1 VKIYEDKYTMIP
13 EVKTHKKR
21 KIFYGWFALAG
32 LALVV
37 FTMSGAFVNSFG
49 VFLPVICEDLEW
61 SRAKVAMALSIGI
74 MSFGLPS
81 PLYGLLV
88 TRFGPRFTIILGN
101 FIAAAAVAGISLVH
115 EIWQFYLLYIVIGVG
130 GGFGGYIACTTIAN
144 NWFIKKRSLAL
155 GIFTASGGLGGFVF
169 PPVATAL
176 IEAIGWRMSWVVM
189 GGIVLIGAF
198 VGGVI
203 LIRNR
208 PEDMGQVPDGAGP
221 GPFDEVETSKTA
233 LPGKEAAVSLKQL
246 VKTPIIWLIAGFAVA
261 NAFAMGTMN
270 THQVAYIQD
279 IGFTPMTA
287 ATTMSVLA
295 AIGVIGSISFGA
307 SALKLNV
314 KKLAMTAFSCQLVAI
329 VILLTTKQIGLL
341 YIYAILLG
349 LGYGALTTAMPTFV
363 GIYFGREIYARALG
377 LILPFQIGAQ
387 AVAAYVGGV
396 IYDAAGSYTP
406 AFIVVAACIAM
417 GLVVT
422 TVIRLPK
429 RQ

>member
-1 VKIYEDKYTMIP
+1 MTP
-13 EVKTHKKR
+13 EMKMRRKR
-21 KIFYGWFALAG
+21 KVFYGWFALAG
-32 LALVV
+32 LSLVV

-49 VFLPVICEDLEW
+49 VFLPVICDDLGW
-61 SRAKVAMALSIGI
+61 SRAVVAMAMSIGI

-81 PLYGLLV
+81 PLFGLLV
-88 TRFGPRFTIILGN
+88 TRFGPRFTIIWGN
-101 FIAAAAVAGISLVH
+101 LVAAAAIAGISMVH
-115 EIWQFYLLYIVIGVG
+115 EIWQFYVLYSIIGIG
-130 GGFGGYIACTTIAN
+130 GGFGGYIACSTIAN

-176 IEAIGWRMSWVVM
+176 IAAIGWRLSWVVM
-189 GGIVLIGAF
+189 AGIVALGAT

-203 LIRNR
+203 LIRNK
-208 PEDMGQVPDGAGP
+208 PEDMGLVPDGAEP
-221 GPFDEVETSKTA
+221 GPFDGIEAGKTA
-233 LPGKEAAVSLKQL
+233 VPGKEAAFSLKQL
-246 VKTPIIWLIAGFAVA
+246 VKMPVIWMIAGFAVA
-261 NAFAMGTMN
+261 NAFVIGTMN

-295 AIGVIGSISFGA
+295 AIGVAGSVSFGA

-314 KKLAMTAFSCQLVAI
+314 KKLAIGAFCCQLVAMA
-329 VILLTTKQIGLL
+329 ILLTTKQLGLL

-363 GIYFGREIYARALG
+363 GIYFGREVYARALG

-387 AVAAYVGGV
+387 AVAAYVAGV
-396 IYDAAGSYTP
+396 IYDAAGSYTL
-406 AFIVVAACIAM
+406 AFIVVAAFIAAGFFIM
-417 GLVVT
+417 T
-422 TVIRLPK
+422 MMRLPK

>member
-1 VKIYEDKYTMIP
+1 MKIGKDKYTMTP
-13 EVKTHKKR
+13 EMKTPKKR
-21 KIFYGWFALAG
+21 KVFYGWFALAG

-37 FTMSGAFVNSFG
+37 FTVSGAFINSFG

-61 SRAKVAMALSIGI
+61 SRAVVAMALSIGI

-81 PLYGLLV
+81 PLFGLLV
-88 TRFGPRFTIILGN
+88 TRFGPRFTIIWGN
-101 FIAAAAVAGISLVH
+101 LVAAAAIAGISLVH
-115 EIWQFYLLYIVIGVG
+115 EIWQFYLLYSIIGIG
-130 GGFGGYIACTTIAN
+130 GGFGGYIACSTIAN

-155 GIFTASGGLGGFVF
+155 GIFVASGGLGGFVF
-169 PPVATAL
+169 PPVATAM
-176 IEAIGWRMSWVVM
+176 IAAIGWRLSWVVM
-189 GGIVLIGAF
+189 AGIVAIGAI

-208 PEDMGQVPDGAGP
+208 PEDIGLVPDGVEP
-221 GPFDEVETSKTA
+221 GPFDEIDVIKTA
-233 LPGKEAAVSLKQL
+233 VPEKEASVGLRQML
-246 VKTPIIWLIAGFAVA
+246 KTPVIWMIAGFAVA
-261 NAFAMGTMN
+261 NAFVIGTMN

-279 IGFTPMTA
+279 IGFPPMTA

-295 AIGVIGSISFGA
+295 AVGVTGSVSFGA

-314 KKLAMTAFSCQLVAI
+314 KKLGITAFSCQLIAL
-329 VILLTTKQIGLL
+329 VILLTTKQLGLI

-377 LILPFQIGAQ
+377 LILPFQVGAQ
-387 AVAAYVGGV
+387 AVAAYVAGV

-406 AFIVVAACIAM
+406 AFIVVASCIAAGFFIM
-417 GLVVT
+417 T
-422 TVIRLPK
+422 MMRLPK